1 MTWRPLVSIGMPLH
15 NAERHVAEA
24 LDSLLAQDYANFEL
38 IVSDNASS
46 DATESICR
54 AYAARDGRISY
65 HRSES
70 NQGAVWNFN
79 RVRELARGECF
90 MWAAHDDLRAPQF
103 ISACVAALDTHPEA
117 VLCCTGVGF
126 MDEGGQE
133 IEPWVELVRPV
144 GTTVG
149 SRVRAIA
156 RARYWLDVYG
166 LIRAGALARTR
177 PAQPVWGFDVVTEME
192 LCLRGPVAYVPERLF
207 FYRSDPRKTPQFVA
221 AALGTAAGP
230 GPVPVNWTAMALEL
244 ARAVQL
250 APLGS
255 LRKAGLAALLLAQLC
270 VFNGLVGSGIRANV
284 LPSAGA
290 AWAERRWARFA
301 VLVLMAALVFPV
313 QNRLVRGAYRLVRP
327 QKRTSQM
334 PV

>member
-1 MTWRPLVSIGMPLH
+1 MTWRPVVSIGMPLY

-54 AYAARDGRISY
+54 AYAARDSRISY

-103 ISACVAALDTHPEA
+103 ISSCVAALDARPEA

-126 MDEGGQE
+126 IDESGKE

-144 GTTVG
+144 GKTVG

-166 LIRAGALARTR
+166 LIRGSALAQTR

-192 LCLRGPVAYVPERLF
+192 LCLRGAVAFVPERLF
-207 FYRSDPRKTPQFVA
+207 FYRGDPQKTPQLVA
-221 AALGTAAGP
+221 ATLGTGVGP

-244 ARAVQL
+244 ARAIQL
-250 APLGS
+250 APLS
-255 LRKAGLAALLLAQLC
+255 SPRKAALIGQLLVQLC

-290 AWAERRWARFA
+290 AWAERRWAAFA
-301 VLVLMAALVFPV
+301 LLVVMAALVFPV
-313 QNRLVRGAYRLVRP
+313 QNRLVRRAYRLVRP

>member
-1 MTWRPLVSIGMPLH
+1 MTWLPLVSIGMPLY

-24 LDSLLAQDYANFEL
+24 LDSLLAQDYADFEV

-54 AYAARDGRISY
+54 AYAARDPRISY
-65 HRSES
+65 HRSET
-70 NQGAVWNFN
+70 NRGAVWNFN

-90 MWAAHDDLRAPQF
+90 MWAAHDDLRAPRF
-103 ISACVAALDTHPEA
+103 ISSCVAALEARPEA
-117 VLCCTGVGF
+117 VMCCTEVGF
-126 MDEGGQE
+126 IDDSGKE

-144 GTTVG
+144 GKTTR
-149 SRVRAIA
+149 SRVSAIA

-166 LIRAGALARTR
+166 LIRGSALAQTR

-192 LCLRGPVAYVPERLF
+192 LCLRGPVALVPERFF
-207 FYRSDPRKTPQFVA
+207 FYRGDPDKTPQYVA
-221 AALGTAAGP
+221 AALGTAVEA
-230 GPVPVNWTAMALEL
+230 GPVPVDWTAMALEL
-244 ARAVQL
+244 TRAIHL
-250 APLGS
+250 APLS
-255 LRKAGLAALLLAQLC
+255 SPRRAGLIVQLLIQIC
-270 VFNGLVGSGIRANV
+270 VLNGLVGSGIRANV
-284 LPSAGA
+284 VPSAGA
-290 AWAERRWARFA
+290 AWADRRWIRFA
-301 VLVLMAALVFPV
+301 VLVVMAALVFPV

>member
-1 MTWRPLVSIGMPLH
+1 MPLH
-15 NAERHVAEA
+15 NAERHVVEA
-24 LDSLLAQDYANFEL
+24 LDSLLAQGYANFEL

-46 DATESICR
+46 DGTESICR
-54 AYAARDGRISY
+54 AYAARDSRISY

-90 MWAAHDDLRAPQF
+90 MWAAHDDLRAPGF
-103 ISACVAALDTHPEA
+103 ISACVAALDAHPEA

-126 MDEGGQE
+126 IDEGGQA

-144 GTTVG
+144 GKSVA

-166 LIRAGALARTR
+166 LIRSSALAQTR

-192 LCLRGPVAYVPERLF
+192 LCVRGPVALVPDRLF
-207 FYRSDPRKTPQFVA
+207 FYRGDPSKTPQYVA
-221 AALGTAAGP
+221 AALGTAVGP

-244 ARAVQL
+244 ARAIQL
-250 APLGS
+250 SPLS
-255 LRKAGLAALLLAQLC
+255 SPRRAALSGLLLFQLC

-284 LPSAGA
+284 VSSARA
-290 AWAERRWARFA
+290 AWRERRWARFA
-301 VLVLMAALVFPV
+301 VLLAMAALVFPV
-313 QNRLVRGAYRLVRP
+313 QNGLVRRAYRLVRP